1 MWRQP
6 RLVDKLVVVDALDS
20 VPGDGLHNDQD
31 DPIST
36 QQSYLKAVSAVTS
49 PLSSTLSDES
59 NSPPAVTMH
68 HNMNEDLISTQE
80 YQPTYFDD
88 AWQAVTHC
96 TQAEQEY
103 VHLTPVRQPSSE

>member
-6 RLVDKLVVVDALDS
+6 GLVDKLVVVDALDS
-20 VPGDGLHNDQD
+20 VPGDGLHDDQD

-68 HNMNEDLISTQE
+68 HNMNEDLYTTI
-80 YQPTYFDD
+80 PADLF
-88 AWQAVTHC
+88 
-96 TQAEQEY
+96 
-103 VHLTPVRQPSSE
+103 